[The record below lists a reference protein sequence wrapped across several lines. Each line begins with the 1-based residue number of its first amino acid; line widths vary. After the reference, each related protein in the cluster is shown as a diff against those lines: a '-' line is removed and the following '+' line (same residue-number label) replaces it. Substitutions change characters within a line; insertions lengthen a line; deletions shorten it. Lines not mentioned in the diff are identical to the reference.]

1 MNPTNVATRPEGKM
15 SRSAR
20 RARGLLTLAT
30 ALPLLGLLAEWW
42 WSRGSRPAPMSSV
55 QAATERGRGYLRSRR
70 PDLALQAVEQVREA
84 TPEAG
89 EAMAVAGL
97 ALIEMG
103 QYRAA
108 RMALERALVL
118 RPDQF
123 EVAVTLGELN
133 LDLGNARRGSEV
145 LEVAARL
152 RPREFGVWRILGRA
166 LDDLDD
172 RAGAERAYRKAL
184 EVRPEDREVLR
195 SLVALLVNNGQSD
208 RARPWVDR
216 ALKAA
221 PDDPVLL
228 GLAAQAAFD
237 TNRIDEAIFLADRAI
252 ERAPRTI
259 EALLARAR
267 CRVSRSDWQAARS
280 DAVLAASAGTD
291 DPAALQLLG
300 MIESRLG
307 QTDRAREAMARCARA
322 QERRRRMTELSEQLE
337 AHPDDPEIPWKM
349 GQLAA
354 EAGSTLL
361 ASRCFEA
368 CLALDPDHREA
379 RAGLASLRA
388 AHPELGRD
396 TGPAVPPDLTGRIPG
411 PASPPTR

>member
-1 MNPTNVATRPEGKM
+1 MNPTNVETRPDGRM
-15 SRSAR
+15 SRSSR
-20 RARGLLTLAT
+20 RARRLLAVAT
-30 ALPLLGLLAEWW
+30 ALPVLILVGEWW
-42 WSRGSRPAPMSSV
+42 GRGPRPARLSPV
-55 QAATERGRGYLRSRR
+55 QAASARGRSYLRSGR
-70 PDLALQAVEQVREA
+70 PELALQAVDPVREA

-103 QYRAA
+103 HYRAA
-108 RMALERALVL
+108 RLALERALTL

-145 LEVAARL
+145 LEMAARL

-208 RARPWVDR
+208 RAGPWVNR
-216 ALKAA
+216 ALRVA
-221 PDDPVLL
+221 PDDPVVL

-237 TNRIDEAIFLADRAI
+237 TKRIDEAISLADRAI
-252 ERAPRTI
+252 ERAPRNI

-267 CRVSRSDWQAARS
+267 CRVTRSDWQAARA
-280 DAVLAASAGTD
+280 DAALAASAGTD

-307 QTDRAREAMARCARA
+307 ETDRAREALARARRA
-322 QERRRRMTELSEQLE
+322 QERRRQMSELSEQLE

-354 EAGSTLL
+354 EAGSALL

-368 CLALDPDHREA
+368 CLALDPDHRAA
-379 RAGLASLRA
+379 RESLAALRA

-396 TGPAVPPDLTGRIPG
+396 AGPAARPDLTSRIPR
-411 PASPPTR
+411 PALHPAR

>member
-1 MNPTNVATRPEGKM
+1 MNPTNVATWPDGKS
-15 SRSAR
+15 SRSAKR
-20 RARGLLTLAT
+20 TRGLLAVLT
-30 ALPLLGLLAEWW
+30 ALPMLVLLGEWW
-42 WSRGSRPAPMSSV
+42 WRGPRPAPTSPV
-55 QAATERGRGYLRSRR
+55 LAATARGRSYLRSRR
-70 PDLALQAVEQVREA
+70 PDLALQAVDHVREA

-97 ALIEMG
+97 ALIQMG
-103 QYRAA
+103 HYRAA
-108 RMALERALVL
+108 RMALERALTL

-145 LEVAARL
+145 LEMAARL

-184 EVRPEDREVLR
+184 EVQPEDREVLK
-195 SLVALLVNNGQSD
+195 SLVALLVNNGQSV
-208 RARPWVDR
+208 RAGPWIDQ

-221 PDDPVLL
+221 PDDPVVL

-237 TNRIDEAIFLADRAI
+237 TNRIDEAISLADQAI
-252 ERAPRTI
+252 ERSPRNI

-267 CRVSRSDWQAARS
+267 CRVARSEWRAARD
-280 DAVLAASAGTD
+280 DAVRAASLGTD
-291 DPAALQLLG
+291 EPAALQLLG

-307 QTDRAREAMARCARA
+307 ETDRARKTLARRARA
-322 QERRRRMTELSEQLE
+322 QERRRQMSELSEQLE
-337 AHPDDPEIPWKM
+337 AHPDDPLIPWKM
-349 GQLAA
+349 GQIAA

-379 RAGLASLRA
+379 RASLASLRA
-388 AHPELGRD
+388 AHPELGRHP
-396 TGPAVPPDLTGRIPG
+396 GPAVRPDLTSRLPS
-411 PASPPTR
+411 PASRPSR